1 MSKSQETMLKCV
13 LILDREWSPTFL
25 ALGISFTEDNFSIDL
40 GEGEDGFRIIE
51 VHHIYH
57 AIYFIIISI
66 PPKISRHKITE
77 VGEP

>member
-1 MSKSQETMLKCV
+1 MLKCV
-13 LILDREWSPTFL
+13 LILDRERSPTFL

-66 PPKISRHKITE
+66 PPKIIRHKITE